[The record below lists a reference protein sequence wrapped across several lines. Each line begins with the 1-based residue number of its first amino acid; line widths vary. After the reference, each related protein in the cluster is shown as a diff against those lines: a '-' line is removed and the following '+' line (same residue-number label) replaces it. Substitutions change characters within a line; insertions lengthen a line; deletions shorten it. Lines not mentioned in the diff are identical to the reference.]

1 MEDFIIDYDVAVA
14 PLRLAGVHTPNTW
27 KQRLTA
33 LRVFLTRDRTLPV
46 PLRSIAMALAW
57 LTFAMMLFGT
67 LTPSPRFILGRGGDH
82 IVSSQYDPLHKASDW
97 LTGRKYA
104 VLTFDD
110 GPAGNG
116 VDQQILSVL
125 RQHHAHAMFFVV
137 CNKIDDDTSAII
149 TRFESEGHLIGNH
162 SFEHPVLSLEPSSKL
177 THQIEECSQ
186 EIAKVT
192 GHRPR
197 YFRPPYGK
205 TSSSVALSA
214 RNAGMQ
220 QMLWDANSFDYAT
233 KHPEKIIEYTSL
245 QANDAS
251 IILMHEMA
259 ITASV
264 LDQLLTDLEQHGF
277 IFVLPEDQS
286 RQDAA
291 S

>member
-205 TSSSVALSA
+205 TSSAVALSA
-214 RNAGMQ
+214 KNSGMQ
-220 QMLWDANSFDYAT
+220 QMLWDANSFDFAT
-233 KHPEKIIEYTSL
+233 KHPEKIIEYTSQ